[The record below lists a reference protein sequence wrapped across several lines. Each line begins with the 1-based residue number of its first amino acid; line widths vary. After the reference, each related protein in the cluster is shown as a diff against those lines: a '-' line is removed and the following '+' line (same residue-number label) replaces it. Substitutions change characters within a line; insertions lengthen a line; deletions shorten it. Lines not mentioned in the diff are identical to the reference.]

1 MVAEGA
7 ARGSHLRTAAAVCAL
22 VFGLLWRVCGRCL
35 SVGSGAS
42 VAFPKCGLSVHRR
55 LSSPLGKRAVCSAR
69 VLQQAVCWRRTE
81 QRHTPSCALPPFAL
95 CLPARRG
102 KAQLFAE
109 HIALLEPEVPLS
121 RRLPPHARRP
131 HVPVLLCGP
140 LLLTSPRH
148 CRQESPGLHQRGSCH
163 ENHELS
169 TAGLTEDSRRVHSP
183 RNSASPAPSNN
194 VWGCVLVADLPCPAQ
209 PLSCVRC
216 SRRRLHAHSV
226 RVVRASAQPK
236 PWDVAGRRRRRAG
249 ALRPWASRA
258 CGATRCSSS
267 CASTSPTS
275 AATASTPCSPPS
287 SRRRRRRR
295 DSARTR
301 SASSSRASPR
311 SSSCARPW
319 PAVG

>member
-1 MVAEGA
+1 MLASDRATHPVSACLAAVRCQHSA
-7 ARGSHLRTAAAVCAL
+7 ARHN
-22 VFGLLWRVCGRCL
+22 F
-35 SVGSGAS
+35 
-42 VAFPKCGLSVHRR
+42 
-55 LSSPLGKRAVCSAR
+55 
-69 VLQQAVCWRRTE
+69 
-81 QRHTPSCALPPFAL
+81 
-95 CLPARRG
+95 
-102 KAQLFAE
+102 FAE
-109 HIALLEPEVPLS
+109 HIALEPEVPCLAAS
-121 RRLPPHARRP
+121 PLTLAAHTHPCCSVA
-131 HVPVLLCGP
+131 
-140 LLLTSPRH
+140 LLLTSPRP

-267 CASTSPTS
+267 CAST
-275 AATASTPCSPPS
+275 
-287 SRRRRRRR
+287 
-295 DSARTR
+295 
-301 SASSSRASPR
+301 
-311 SSSCARPW
+311 
-319 PAVG
+319 